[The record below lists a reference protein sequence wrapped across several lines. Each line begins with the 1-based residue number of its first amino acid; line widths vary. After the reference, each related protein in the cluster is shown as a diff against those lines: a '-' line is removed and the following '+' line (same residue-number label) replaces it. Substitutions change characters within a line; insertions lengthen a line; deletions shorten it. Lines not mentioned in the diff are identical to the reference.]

1 MLKRKS
7 RTKASF
13 PHLQLSLFEGSL
25 PRKLRFHIFHSHF
38 LREVPDFDGRLSL
51 FEGHESFVFTSS
63 TVTFLKEV
71 LHESFVLTSSSRT
84 KASFSHLPLPEFAG
98 SLARN
103 AFLRDSGQIHAV
115 FAGQNVSQ
123 KEDGEA
129 CPGDGC
135 ETVSAM
141 FGSWSD
147 RPLIGTASSGFIFTL

>member
-71 LHESFVLTSSSRT
+71 LHESFVLTPSSRT

-98 SLARN
+98 SLAPK
-103 AFLRDSGQIHAV
+103 LRFHFQILR
-115 FAGQNVSQ
+115 
-123 KEDGEA
+123 E
-129 CPGDGC
+129 
-135 ETVSAM
+135 
-141 FGSWSD
+141 GSHEMRFES
-147 RPLIGTASSGFIFTL
+147 